1 MRLNP
6 NQLRLPDQLLRRWIK
21 DLDSILI
28 NMNTTLRINTNI
40 PKIHRTRRLKR
51 YSNKEDDFIDTS
63 SDKPVYVTREDLQ
76 TDDDDDDR
84 MKALSTAW
92 LNKYATR
99 NGSPTLETFANPE
112 SVEMINGRVAQV
124 GWMMALY
131 YEFTKNE
138 TVWNQVIKTRT
149 FTLVDGTVDTVT
161 YPGAGFFVLQ
171 IIAGLI
177 VTGSLFSKLK
187 LVDNDEEIGP
197 FTKKAELTNGRW
209 AMVGLVSLVTVEH
222 FNDGIALFGPR

>member
-1 MRLNP
+1 
-6 NQLRLPDQLLRRWIK
+6 
-21 DLDSILI
+21 
-28 NMNTTLRINTNI
+28 MNTTLRINTII

-76 TDDDDDDR
+76 TNDDDDDR

-124 GWMMALY
+124 GWIMALY
-131 YEFTKNE
+131 YEITKNE
-138 TVWNQVIKTRT
+138 TVWNQVFKTRT
-149 FTLVDGTVDTVT
+149 FTLIDGTVDTVT
-161 YPGAGFFVLQ
+161 YPTAGFFVLQ
-171 IIAGLI
+171 IVAGLI

-187 LVDNDEEIGP
+187 LVDKDAEFGP
-197 FTKKAELTNGRW
+197 FTKRAELINGRG
-209 AMVGLVSLVTVEH
+209 AMIGLLALTIIEN
-222 FNDGIALFGPR
+222 FNEGIAVF

>member
-1 MRLNP
+1 
-6 NQLRLPDQLLRRWIK
+6 
-21 DLDSILI
+21 
-28 NMNTTLRINTNI
+28 MNTTLRINTVI
-40 PKIHRTRRLKR
+40 PKIHRTRRSKR

-76 TDDDDDDR
+76 SDDDR
-84 MKALSTAW
+84 MKALSAAW

-112 SVEMINGRVAQV
+112 SVEMINGRVAQI
-124 GWMMALY
+124 GWIMALY

-138 TVWNQVIKTRT
+138 TVWNQVFKTRT
-149 FTLVDGTVDTVT
+149 FTLLDGTSDTVT
-161 YPGAGFFVLQ
+161 YPTVGFFMLQ
-171 IIAGLI
+171 IVAGLI

-187 LVDNDEEIGP
+187 SVDENEEIGP
-197 FTKKAELTNGRW
+197 FNKDAELNNGRW
-209 AMVGLVSLVTVEH
+209 AMIGLVSLVAVEH